1 MQQRTTGIDARNEWP
16 PPGGAARSGAMH
28 GFREPDDLK
37 LATGGDLLLLE
48 LIETPA
54 FRRLK
59 NVRFLG
65 AIDYR
70 LVPRPNG
77 KPGATRYTRYEHS
90 IGVMQLAK
98 LYCDVRDLRPV
109 DRRLAC
115 AAALLHDLGHP
126 PFSHSMESV
135 FKEEFG
141 IDHHAATTDMIHGRV
156 SAGREVFEAL
166 RRHGMDIEKLTAVI
180 SGETLEF
187 DGFFHG
193 PINFDTI
200 EGILRS
206 CIYVRQSS
214 TVSDRYTVTKA
225 AVSRANEDDR
235 RTVDQFWECKG
246 WVYENIINS
255 RAGILSDFACKTFLR
270 RNLRRVDRGS
280 YFGTE
285 ADLFRKLPG
294 LRELLTGPAFNE
306 DLARLIDEPVYYRSR
321 HYHVNQDGD
330 FFARQ
335 DDVRYQHRRS
345 DRVLALVNGSGPME
359 VERMNQWQGGL
370 LDEADDRV

>member
-1 MQQRTTGIDARNEWP
+1 MQQRTIEIDAKSEWL
-16 PPGGAARSGAMH
+16 PPGGVARSGAMY

-37 LATGGDLLLLE
+37 LVTGGDSLLLE

-98 LYCDVRDLRPV
+98 LYCDARDLRPE

-141 IDHHAATTDMIHGRV
+141 IDHHAATTDMIHGRI
-156 SAGREVFEAL
+156 SSGRDVFEAL

-180 SGETLEF
+180 SGEVLEF

-200 EGILRS
+200 EGILRTR
-206 CIYVRQSS
+206 IYVRQSS
-214 TVSDRYTVTKA
+214 TVLDRYTVTKA
-225 AVSRANEDDR
+225 AVERATDDDR
-235 RTVDQFWECKG
+235 RVVDRFWKCKG
-246 WVYENIINS
+246 WVYENVINS
-255 RAGILSDFACKTFLR
+255 REGVLSDFACKIFLR
-270 RNLRRVDRGS
+270 RNLRRVDRGT

-294 LRELLTGPAFNE
+294 LRELLTGRRLE
-306 DLARLIDEPVYYRSR
+306 DDVARMTDEPICYRSR
-321 HYHVNQDGD
+321 HFHIDPEGD

-335 DDVRYQHRRS
+335 DDVRYQQSRGDHALPLMGHVGMMGIEPMHRR
-345 DRVLALVNGSGPME
+345 
-359 VERMNQWQGGL
+359 QGDIFDDDDGL
-370 LDEADDRV
+370 

>member
-1 MQQRTTGIDARNEWP
+1 MQQRTIEIDAKSEWL
-16 PPGGAARSGAMH
+16 PPGGVARSGAMY

-37 LATGGDLLLLE
+37 LVTGGDPLLLE

-98 LYCDVRDLRPV
+98 LYCDVRDLRPE

-141 IDHHAATTDMIHGRV
+141 IDHHEATTDMIHGRV
-156 SAGREVFEAL
+156 STGRDVYKAL

-180 SGETLEF
+180 SGEVLEF

-200 EGILRS
+200 EGILRTR
-206 CIYVRQSS
+206 IYVRQSS
-214 TVSDRYTVTKA
+214 TVLDRYTVTKA
-225 AVSRANEDDR
+225 AVERATDDDR
-235 RTVDQFWECKG
+235 RVVDRFWKCKG
-246 WVYENIINS
+246 WVYENVINS
-255 RAGILSDFACKTFLR
+255 REGVLSDFACKIFLR
-270 RNLRRVDRGS
+270 RNLRRVDRGT

-294 LRELLTGPAFNE
+294 LRELLTGRRLE
-306 DLARLIDEPVYYRSR
+306 DDVARMTDEPICYRSR
-321 HYHVNQDGD
+321 HFHIDPEGD

-335 DDVRYQHRRS
+335 DDVRYQQSRGDHALPLMGHVGMMGIEPMHRR
-345 DRVLALVNGSGPME
+345 
-359 VERMNQWQGGL
+359 QGDIFDDDDGL
-370 LDEADDRV
+370 